1 MAAAR
6 PELARWVQ
14 DGCPA
19 RVLVPTSR
27 IFDALCGTDGLA
39 AEVVDA
45 GLTEV
50 PPGTVTVLALP
61 PSVA

>member
-1 MAAAR
+1 
-6 PELARWVQ
+6 VQ
-14 DGCPA
+14 NGCPA

-27 IFDALCGTDGLA
+27 IFGALCGTDGLA